1 MISPADWGLLAP
13 VPDEAKPTAMWLWLN
28 LDPLGRGLMDPEWI
42 ASEMHPRRPV
52 AEASETVLE
61 HLVMLM
67 DAQFLTT
74 YTAEGQEWLLL
85 LHPLKV
91 DLRRTR
97 IETPDPPKDRPWTS
111 LAVGGGR
118 ARAGEQARA
127 RARERVRAEDAARAD
142 AWAAVRETPQ
152 ERPAV
157 PGRPLVLDAPP
168 MFCDEHMPHGAGRK
182 KCGPCRD
189 TRILRDEWMQRKVYE
204 ERLTEHYTENPDEE
218 PW

>member
-1 MISPADWGLLAP
+1 MISPADWDRLAP

-28 LDPLGRGLMDPEWI
+28 LDPLGRGEMDPEWI
-42 ASEMHPRRPV
+42 ASLMHPREPIESATERV
-52 AEASETVLE
+52 FE

-74 YTAEGQEWLLL
+74 YRADEREWLLL

-97 IETPDPPKDRPWTS
+97 IETPEPPKDRPWTS
-111 LAVGGGR
+111 VAVGGGG

-142 AWAAVRETPQ
+142 AWAAVREQDEAPQ
-152 ERPAV
+152 KPERP
-157 PGRPLVLDAPP
+157 LLLDAPP
-168 MFCDEHMPHGAGRK
+168 MFCDDHMPNGAGKK

-189 TRILRDEWMQRKVYE
+189 SRLLRDEWLQRRIYE
-204 ERLTEHYTENPDEE
+204 EKLTYHFERTEDTEA
-218 PW
+218 W